1 MDRLIIKLLVTK
13 LRENWWQLRKSTAK
27 PAKLNHCNDFRTY
40 TLNNS
45 MSTASANTPPCRER
59 IQRKNTTDLQAR
71 GTPHPPKAKPH
82 TILIISRENIWEK
95 KNGSLEVPPWN
106 FPRKNNVGLIS
117 AIDIGIP
124 HNGAAVWC
132 RSMYAL
138 LKVGWMPQKNSHRNR
153 KWDATI
159 GYKCNPYKRT
169 L

>member
-13 LRENWWQLRKSTAK
+13 LRENWWRLRKSTAK

-95 KNGSLEVPPWN
+95 IWVAGGPTLDF
-106 FPRKNNVGLIS
+106 FPRKKCR
-117 AIDIGIP
+117 P
-124 HNGAAVWC
+124 HIHHWYWYTSQGAAAVWC

-138 LKVGWMPQKNSHRNR
+138 LKVGWLRSVINGVVTLLK
-153 KWDATI
+153 
-159 GYKCNPYKRT
+159 GPYKWV
-169 L
+169 